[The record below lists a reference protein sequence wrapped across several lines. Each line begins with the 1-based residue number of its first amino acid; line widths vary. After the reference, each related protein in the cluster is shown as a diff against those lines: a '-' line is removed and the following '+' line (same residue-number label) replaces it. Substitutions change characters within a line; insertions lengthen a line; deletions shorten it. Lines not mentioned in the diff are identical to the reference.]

1 MNINKD
7 AKNLTKESSA
17 STHRSLTL
25 REVKDI
31 LQCEV
36 LSGED
41 KLDMS
46 VDVACGADLMSD
58 VLAFIKP
65 NALLL
70 TGLTN
75 AQVIRTAEMVDIKAI
90 VFVRG
95 KQPTAEALELAKEK
109 RIPLL
114 STKFLMYESCGQLYK
129 AGLPGGSEL
138 DKPT

>member
-17 STHRSLTL
+17 STRRSLTL

-41 KLDMS
+41 KL
-46 VDVACGADLMSD
+46 DLMSD